1 MRWTRRGALRVGWRA
16 HRRLDIPL
24 RIAMMIAFACRKER
38 LRYALGFAM
47 VKKESNYQH
56 IFGHDVGGW
65 FPGEPVTRWR
75 YRRLRRHLK
84 ETGGHGANG
93 VGFTQVTYWTYIV
106 NKPGLWKR
114 RPNIY
119 FGINLFAD
127 YVRRLGERTGAG
139 AYNGGEANPQYS
151 YADSLLAMARD
162 IRPHLK

>member
-1 MRWTRRGALRVGWRA
+1 V
-16 HRRLDIPL
+16 PL
-24 RIAMMIAFACRKER
+24 NIAMMIAFACRKER

-56 IFGHDVGGW
+56 IFGHDAGGLY
-65 FPGEPVTRWR
+65 PGEPVTRAR
-75 YRRLRRHLK
+75 YRRLRQRLK
-84 ETGGHGANG
+84 ETGGSGANG

-106 NKPGLWKR
+106 NKPGLWKK

-139 AYNGGEANPQYS
+139 AYNGGEGNPQYS
-151 YADSLLAMARD
+151 YADALLKMARE